1 MKTWNEK
8 TWGLF
13 VMTIV
18 SLMIMVHVSCG
29 TVKTV
34 EKCDTEKKEK
44 ACCSKK

>member
-18 SLMIMVHVSCG
+18 SLLIIISVSCG
-29 TVKTV
+29 YVY
-34 EKCDTEKKEK
+34 
-44 ACCSKK
+44 

>member
-1 MKTWNEK
+1 MKNWTENGWRV
-8 TWGLF
+8 L